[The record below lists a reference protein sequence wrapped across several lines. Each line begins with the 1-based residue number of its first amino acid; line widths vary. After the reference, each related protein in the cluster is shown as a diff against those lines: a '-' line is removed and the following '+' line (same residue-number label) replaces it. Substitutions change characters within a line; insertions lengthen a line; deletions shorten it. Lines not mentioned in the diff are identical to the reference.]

1 VYRANAELT
10 AEKEQLNK
18 TLLEKDQK
26 MEKIKIL
33 LRRQKQQ
40 LGGAGAAA
48 TATPPA
54 TPPTFVSAPEAEAP
68 APRLIL
74 FPFFSS
80 PFLF

>member
-18 TLLEKDQK
+18 TLHEKDQK

-33 LRRQKQQ
+33 LRRQKQQQQ

-54 TPPTFVSAPEAEAP
+54 TPPTFVPAPEAEAP
-68 APRLIL
+68 APR
-74 FPFFSS
+74 
-80 PFLF
+80 

>member
-1 VYRANAELT
+1 MYRANAELT

-18 TLLEKDQK
+18 TLHEKDQK

-33 LRRQKQQ
+33 LRRQKQQQQQ

-68 APRLIL
+68 APR
-74 FPFFSS
+74 
-80 PFLF
+80 